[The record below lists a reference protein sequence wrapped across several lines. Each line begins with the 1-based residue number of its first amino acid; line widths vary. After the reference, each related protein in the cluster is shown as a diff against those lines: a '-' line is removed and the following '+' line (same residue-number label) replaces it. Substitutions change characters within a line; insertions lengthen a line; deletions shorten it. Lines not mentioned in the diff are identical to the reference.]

1 MGTITLPFHPQRTS
15 VLFGEQKY
23 LMSSDQ
29 LFNIL
34 LFLLF
39 SGIALGLIYYQ
50 PLLDA
55 APKTRIN
62 FVSSSLSYWSIS
74 QTAVYSLRCEG
85 VCYPLYCT

>member
-1 MGTITLPFHPQRTS
+1 MGAITLPFHPQRTS
-15 VLFGEQKY
+15 VSFGEQKY

-34 LFLLF
+34 LSLLF

-50 PLLDA
+50 LLLNA

-62 FVSSSLSYWSIS
+62 SVCSLLSYWSIS
-74 QTAVYSLRCEG
+74 QMLVYSLRCEG
-85 VCYPLYCT
+85 VCYPLYCV

>member
-1 MGTITLPFHPQRTS
+1 MGAITLPFHPQRTS
-15 VLFGEQKY
+15 VSFGEQKY

-34 LFLLF
+34 LSLLF

-50 PLLDA
+50 LLLNA

-62 FVSSSLSYWSIS
+62 SVHSLLSYWSIS
-74 QTAVYSLRCEG
+74 HMLVYSLRCEG
-85 VCYPLYCT
+85 VCYPLYCV